1 MMVFV
6 SGNARFKNDLVNDSI
21 FNLESLLPYGRYYQQ
36 IFIWSPY
43 VDDPRQH
50 CSKYSY
56 VNCYIVFFSKKH

>member
-43 VDDPRQH
+43 RDMPKVTR
-50 CSKYSY
+50 SK
-56 VNCYIVFFSKKH
+56 VATKL